1 MMRVL
6 SYFIL
11 SVLISMPVSAGTT
24 SQPVMHDYSSGL
36 FRFQKTLAKRG
47 NSDAQYKLGD
57 MYEKGIGTTKDKNK
71 AQIWF
76 EKAAAQGHNKAKYKL
91 LYLDLEVNGLTAE
104 NKKQIELLHTK
115 AEEKN
120 TDAQYY
126 LGKMYATGV
135 GVQKDLSTAL
145 TWFNI
150 ATFNGDSEAED
161 EAIAIDEA
169 LSQNNVDEFGDKGLI
184 AAQQAAEQLEIEKK
198 QVAKKIAADE
208 KRAQSKKKKQ
218 HEKARANKLAKDKA
232 RKKQQAQNALNAALL
247 EEREMAER
255 EVEVQRLLEL
265 ALAEE
270 EASKLEAE
278 RIKAAKMK
286 EKERVRVSTFKS
298 NPCQG
303 KSAKFLSI
311 CR

>member
-1 MMRVL
+1 MMRII

-11 SVLISMPVSAGTT
+11 SVLVSMPVFAGTT
-24 SQPVMHDYSSGL
+24 PQPVMHDYSSGL
-36 FRFQKTLAKRG
+36 FRFQHTLAKRG
-47 NSDAQYKLGD
+47 DSNAQYKLGD
-57 MYEKGIGTTKDKNK
+57 MYEKGIGTVKDKTK
-71 AQIWF
+71 AQAWF

-104 NKKQIELLHTK
+104 NKKQIELLHKK
-115 AEEKN
+115 ADEKN

-135 GVQKDLSTAL
+135 GVPKDLSTAL

-169 LSQNNVDEFGDKGLI
+169 LIQKDIDESITQELMTAKS
-184 AAQQAAEQLEIEKK
+184 AAKQYEIDKK
-198 QVAKKIAADE
+198 QLADE
-208 KRAQSKKKKQ
+208 KRAKAKQKKRQ
-218 HEKARANKLAKDKA
+218 REKARKNQLAKDKA
-232 RKKQQAQNALNAALL
+232 FKKQQAQEALNAALL
-247 EEREMAER
+247 EERAMAQR
-255 EVEVQRLLEL
+255 EAEVQRLLEI

-270 EASKLEAE
+270 EANKREAE
-278 RIKAAKMK
+278 QIKAAEMK
-286 EKERVRVSTFKS
+286 ERQRVRVSTFKS